1 MSEGIV
7 VIIASVRRPEELGRW
22 TDHVARQTLKP
33 LEMIWAITGDEDI
46 TPAFRSGDLPPNLKI
61 VRCPMGLTKQ
71 RNGAL
76 AAIQT
81 DPEFIAFFDDD
92 YVPTTTCLADIV
104 RTFDLMPNVVGLTG
118 TMLADGI
125 NSSGISYEDAVA
137 IVAKHEQEC
146 GSRPPAQPSLELWD
160 GLYGCNMAV
169 RADAIGEERFD
180 ENLPLYAWQEDVDF
194 AARIA
199 RGRKM
204 GRTDGFAGV
213 HQGVKNGRGSGKR
226 LGYSQIVNPIY
237 LTRKGSMNRRKALVM
252 SSKNML
258 KNHLRMI
265 NPEPWVDRRGRA
277 LGNWLGIWDV
287 LKGRV
292 DPNRVLKL

>member
-7 VIIASVRRPEELGRW
+7 VIIASARRPEELGRW
-22 TDHVARQTLKP
+22 TNHIARQTVKP
-33 LEMIWAITGDEDI
+33 LEMIWAITSDDDV
-46 TPAFRSGDLPPNLKI
+46 TPEFRSSELPPNLRI

-76 AAIQT
+76 AAIRT

-92 YVPTTTCLADIV
+92 YVPTKTCLADII
-104 RTFDLMPNVVGLTG
+104 RSFAFMPDVVGLTG

-125 NSSGISYEDAVA
+125 NSSGISYDDAVK
-137 IVAKHEQEC
+137 IVSGYEQERDIQ
-146 GSRPPAQPSLELWD
+146 SARIPSLELWD

-169 RADAIGEERFD
+169 RASSIGEERFD
-180 ENLPLYAWQEDVDF
+180 ENLPLYGWQEDVDF
-194 AARIA
+194 AARVA

-226 LGYSQIVNPIY
+226 LGYSQIINPIY
-237 LTRKGSMNRRKALVM
+237 LTRKGSMNRRKAVIM

-258 KNHLRMI
+258 KNHLRMV
-265 NPEPWVDRRGRA
+265 NPEPWIDRRGRA
-277 LGNWLGIWDV
+277 LGNWLAIWDF
-287 LKGRV
+287 LKGRI
-292 DPNRVLKL
+292 DPNRVLEL